1 LDIKLK
7 NYRGTAWGISSIF
20 AVISAAVTSL
30 SISVLAIL
38 YEIRYMSYSVP
49 PDPGEGLAEVW
60 KTEEVPQVEPVI
72 SKWWMVLV
80 AALLIAL
87 CCIIISFVVT
97 GRKDEEEK
105 IQLTWFDRIFTEVQ
119 IGALCFIAFLIAMLF
134 LIQVDAVTGT
144 EWYRTNVLSL
154 LSEKQMDIYNKLGN
168 FYRSEFQ
175 PFWLEVLFTAAA
187 ELFLMGS
194 FLFLC
199 QSLVKKLKARSF
211 WKYTILGRL
220 CCYIYEESKQSEAI
234 FGKVMVVT
242 VGGAIVSA
250 TWFGL
255 IPIFILIFVFVPK
268 WCRKYTAVRE
278 GVRQIK
284 EGDLNY
290 VIPVD
295 DDGELDRFAMDVNEI
310 ARSMNIAVQNELK
323 NQRMKTDLISNVSHD
338 LRTPL
343 TSMVSYVDLL
353 KKEGLDSENAPLY
366 LEIIDEKTRRLRKL
380 TEDLFEA
387 AKASSGNIPV
397 EITRIEMSSI
407 VNQAIAETEERLSA
421 NDLNVIYTNQA
432 ESVFVMA
439 DGQLLWRVIE
449 NLLTNVGKYALPGSR
464 VYLDIRED
472 EEMIYLDVKNMSRE
486 QLNISADELM
496 ERFKRGDESRNTEGS
511 GLGLS
516 IAKDLTTLMNG
527 QFSITIDGDLF
538 KATVALRKSMR

>member
-1 LDIKLK
+1 MDTKLK
-7 NYRGTAWGISSIF
+7 SYRGTVWGISSAA
-20 AVISAAVTSL
+20 AVVSAAVTSV
-30 SISVLAIL
+30 SISILALL
-38 YEIRYMSYSVP
+38 YDIRYINYLEYSEAEK
-49 PDPGEGLAEVW
+49 EGVW
-60 KTEEVPQVEPVI
+60 ETKEVPQVLPEI
-72 SKWWMVLV
+72 SRWWIVLV
-80 AALLIAL
+80 AAVVIAAA
-87 CCIIISFVVT
+87 CIIISLVVT
-97 GRKDEEEK
+97 GRKDENGK
-105 IQLTWFDRIFTEVQ
+105 IQLTWFDRIFTDVQ
-119 IGALCFIAFLIAMLF
+119 IAALCFTAFLIAMMF
-134 LIQVDAVTGT
+134 LVQVDVIA
-144 EWYRTNVLSL
+144 RTDWFQDDILGLFNKE
-154 LSEKQMDIYNKLGN
+154 EKTLYDNQAFYYN
-168 FYRSEFQ
+168 SEFE
-175 PFWLEVLFTAAA
+175 PFWLEILFTAAA
-187 ELFLMGS
+187 DFFLMG
-194 FLFLC
+194 LFLLLF
-199 QSLVKKLKARSF
+199 QSLAKKLKARSF
-211 WKYTILGRL
+211 WKNTILGKL
-220 CCYIYEESKQSEAI
+220 FCYAYEAGKESEDI
-234 FGKVMVVT
+234 FWKALLVT
-242 VGGAIVSA
+242 VGGAILSA
-250 TWFGL
+250 TWIGL
-255 IPIFILIFVFVPK
+255 IPIFILIFIFVPK
-268 WCRKYTAVRE
+268 WCKKYIAVRK

-284 EGDLNY
+284 QGDLNY
-290 VIPVD
+290 MIPVED
-295 DDGELDRFAMDVNEI
+295 NGELDRLAMDINEI
-310 ARSMNIAVQNELK
+310 SKSMSIAVQNELK

-421 NDLNVIYTNQA
+421 NHLNVIYTNQA
-432 ESVFVMA
+432 ENVFVMA

-449 NLLTNVGKYALPGSR
+449 NLLTNVSKYALPSSR

-516 IAKDLTTLMNG
+516 IAKDLTALMNG

-538 KATVALRKSMR
+538 KATVALRKSLR